1 MVSRYRPV
9 GADDFQLKT
18 HSSYDK
24 LSRLSPSNSH
34 VEPDVLTNLV
44 WIHNFSHGVHSTGL
58 AEPFRWI
65 YSAQG
70 TLDLLLRQTLVELR
84 LWSLEVW
91 FTHAS
96 ATSGHSTYLYIT
108 SEFIFTRSLGSTQNL
123 VIFDFICGNHARAL
137 FQISG

>member
-1 MVSRYRPV
+1 MVSRYRPI

-34 VEPDVLTNLV
+34 VEPDVRTNLV

-58 AEPFRWI
+58 AELFRGI

-70 TLDLLLRQTLVELR
+70 TLDLLLRQTLVECYAYGVSRFGLCMH
-84 LWSLEVW
+84 LQPQDILHIYTLLVNLILP
-91 FTHAS
+91 
-96 ATSGHSTYLYIT
+96 GYLD
-108 SEFIFTRSLGSTQNL
+108 LGK
-123 VIFDFICGNHARAL
+123 IW
-137 FQISG
+137 